1 MGNCTTISNQNVIG
15 YPSGSLVSSIGNIWA
30 TQKSKYIVFD
40 QEVEIDGYLDTNT
53 AMVVSLINL
62 LGKPYYDE
70 IKKQGI
76 SFDCKIENVM
86 LENFKIHERD
96 KKINTILDGK

>member
-1 MGNCTTISNQNVIG
+1 MINNT
-15 YPSGSLVSSIGNIWA
+15 LIGNPTGISVYWL
-30 TQKSKYIVFD
+30 SKARYIVFD
-40 QEVEIDGYLDTNT
+40 QEVEIDGNLDTNT
-53 AMVVSLINL
+53 AMIISLINL

-76 SFDCKIENVM
+76 SFDNKIENVM

-96 KKINTILDGK
+96 KKINTILDGE